1 MGNRITTFPA
11 DFHPEVLER
20 SPAHCGVATDRGV
33 ERWVDPRAAVDDG
46 AAADVLPACLVGAAE
61 AFRAAS
67 TGRRAFIDPLLN
79 LAALAV
85 RHGDRA
91 EAARKIDEA
100 LARDPESA
108 RARAM
113 KAEITGDV
121 R

>member
-1 MGNRITTFPA
+1 
-11 DFHPEVLER
+11 
-20 SPAHCGVATDRGV
+20 
-33 ERWVDPRAAVDDG
+33 
-46 AAADVLPACLVGAAE
+46 
-61 AFRAAS
+61 
-67 TGRRAFIDPLLN
+67 

-100 LARDPESA
+100 LVRDPESA

>member
-1 MGNRITTFPA
+1 VQNPYYAEIRN
-11 DFHPEVLER
+11 DL
-20 SPAHCGVATDRGV
+20 GVALVRTG
-33 ERWVDPRAAVDDG
+33 DD
-46 AAADVLPACLVGAAE
+46 AGAAE

-67 TGRRAFIDPLLN
+67 EGRRAFVDPLLN

-121 R
+121 H